1 MLSDSDGI
9 SMNKRFGRSAVS
21 NGSRMLDGVD
31 GRSPGARR
39 FRDLV
44 NSYCEGVGKGYD
56 AMTEVER
63 NTVRQAATAQLQSEA
78 LQSAIARGERVDTEQ
93 LVRLSNLSVR
103 LLTKLGL
110 VKSGNEDDGGDLATY
125 LASRGEAA

>member
-1 MLSDSDGI
+1 MLSDSDDI
-9 SMNKRFGRSAVS
+9 SMNKRFGRSALS

-44 NSYCEGVGKGYD
+44 NSYCQGAGKSYD
-56 AMTEVER
+56 AMTEAER
-63 NTVRQAATAQLQSEA
+63 NVVRQAATVQLQSEA
-78 LQSAIARGERVDTEQ
+78 LQSAIARGEHVDTEQ

-103 LLTKLGL
+103 LLTRLGL
-110 VKSGNEDDGGDLATY
+110 VSPANDDDAGDLASY
-125 LASRGEAA
+125 LANRGAA